1 MGAKGYILLFY
12 SLMHNVHLGTKVVD
26 RWNGH
31 RQSILL
37 LNVLVNGL
45 MRQVPIAFNIDT
57 KMRRNIYAYMYATF
71 IVYVSFILL
80 KPR

>member
-57 KMRRNIYAYMYATF
+57 KRDETF
-71 IVYVSFILL
+71 MPIFMPLL
-80 KPR
+80 HYTYLLYF